1 MKIDLPY
8 EIRQEIKEVVE
19 SATKIGWVQPPS
31 DLMEKIMYRLDQY
44 RSVKGNW
51 LGSCEICALQQV
63 DASLN

>member
-31 DLMEKIMYRLDQY
+31 DLMEKIMHRLEQY

-51 LGSCEICALQQV
+51 LGYHEICTLQIGYV
-63 DASLN
+63 ELN